1 MTELTTEHTTALP
14 DNLLTATLLQVTPDT
29 PTIKRFVF
37 EVSEQDDFC
46 YLPGQWIDLFLE
58 IDGKVQVGGYS
69 LTSVPGDVN
78 TRIELAI
85 QSSDKHPVTHYLC
98 EEAQPG
104 LQVKISQ
111 GQGACVYDP
120 DMGEQL
126 VLIAGGV
133 GITPLMSILRS
144 AVMLSPDAPVA
155 LLYSAHKSED
165 FAFAK
170 EIQALAEQH
179 ENVLA
184 VFTCTETTDEPLP
197 DWVHFNQR
205 IDTAFLKDKNL
216 PLTAHY
222 FICGPQ
228 RMIAEVEE
236 GLLELAVPAGQIHYE
251 KWH

>member
-1 MTELTTEHTTALP
+1 MTNHTATLP
-14 DNLLTATLLQVTPDT
+14 DNLITATLLQVSSET

-37 EVSEQDDFC
+37 EVSDPDFC

-58 IDGKVQVGGYS
+58 IEGKIQVGGYS
-69 LTSVPGDVN
+69 LTSAPGEVN
-78 TRIELAI
+78 RTFELAI
-85 QSSDKHPVTHYLC
+85 QSSAKHPVTHYLC
-98 EEAQPG
+98 EQAELG
-104 LQVKISQ
+104 LQVHVSQ

-155 LLYSAHKSED
+155 LLYSAHTPED
-165 FAFAK
+165 FAFANAIR
-170 EIQALAEQH
+170 ELADRY

-184 VFTCTETTDEPLP
+184 VFTCTNAKAPLP
-197 DWVHFNQR
+197 EWVHFNQR
-205 IDTAFLKDKNL
+205 IDTDFLKDKQL
-216 PLTAHY
+216 PLTANY

>member
-1 MTELTTEHTTALP
+1 MTEHTAALP
-14 DNLLTATLLQVTPDT
+14 DNLITATLLQVTPDT

-37 EVSEQDDFC
+37 DVRAEDDFS

-58 IDGKVQVGGYS
+58 IDGKTHVGGYS
-69 LTSVPGDVN
+69 LTSVPGEVN

-85 QSSDKHPVTHYLC
+85 QTSAKHPVTHYLC

-104 LQVKISQ
+104 LKVHISQ

-120 DMGEQL
+120 DMGDQL

-155 LLYSAHKSED
+155 LLYSAHTPED
-165 FAFAK
+165 FAFA
-170 EIQALAEQH
+170 EAIQALAEQH

-184 VFTCTETTDEPLP
+184 VFTCTDAKAPLP

-216 PLTAHY
+216 PLTANY

>member
-1 MTELTTEHTTALP
+1 MPAHLP
-14 DNLLTATLLQVTPDT
+14 HLPEGLLTATLVKVTQET

-37 EVSEQDDFC
+37 DVAGQGFD
-46 YLPGQWIDLFLE
+46 YLPGQWIDLFVTL
-58 IDGKVQVGGYS
+58 DGALQVGGYS
-69 LTSVPGDVN
+69 LTSAPGETN
-78 TRIELAI
+78 TQFELAI
-85 QSSDKHPVTHYLC
+85 QTSTKHPVTHYLC
-98 EEAQPG
+98 EQAEPG
-104 LQVKISQ
+104 VQVHVSQ

-126 VLIAGGV
+126 VLIAGGI
-133 GITPLMSILRS
+133 GITPMMSILRS

-155 LLYSAHKSED
+155 VLYSAHTPED
-165 FAFAK
+165 FAFAA
-170 EIQALAEQH
+170 EIRDLAERH

-184 VFTCTETTDEPLP
+184 VFTCTETEDIPE
-197 DWVHFNQR
+197 WVHFTQR

-216 PLTAHY
+216 PMDAHY

-228 RMIAEVEE
+228 TMIAEVEE

>member
-1 MTELTTEHTTALP
+1 MTEHTAALP
-14 DNLLTATLLQVTPDT
+14 DNLLTATLLQVTPET

-37 EVSEQDDFC
+37 DVSDQDFS

-69 LTSVPGDVN
+69 LTSVPGEVN
-78 TRIELAI
+78 TKIELAI
-85 QSSDKHPVTHYLC
+85 QTSAKHPVTHYLC
-98 EEAQPG
+98 EQASPG
-104 LQVKISQ
+104 LQVHISQ

-126 VLIAGGV
+126 VLIAGGI

-155 LLYSAHKSED
+155 LLYSAHNPED
-165 FAFAK
+165 FAFAQDIH
-170 EIQALAEQH
+170 ELAERH

-184 VFTCTETTDEPLP
+184 VFTCTEPQDALP

-216 PLTAHY
+216 PLTANY